1 MKLNFSNNKKFLFL
15 YFLSLIYSSTSE
27 IIIKFERK
35 FPPLTKE
42 NIMENLIENN
52 IYMDMTLGTPEQ
64 KIPMIIKINEHS
76 SYIAGSE
83 AIGNFIKF
91 NEKNS
96 KSYITNQNESTYFSG
111 FLFAYKSTDTFNIN
125 SKKYENFEFYLGIK
139 ESFSNPLQY
148 SGILG
153 LGMKI
158 NCYDGSQSSDIES
171 FVEQLYRK
179 HIINYPVYYIK
190 YLSENKGEIII
201 GNYPHEINNDIYNE
215 FNLRTVR
222 SIYDS
227 DCDGYWDFYFENVTF
242 NGKKI
247 NYFPEFHFKFELEK
261 GVIEVGNYFYDIV
274 KDFFKNNKC
283 NEKIIQNIE
292 GKFYTFNCDKN
303 FEYKN
308 FPNITFYNSK
318 LDLLFTLEYSDL
330 FYNFED
336 KYYFL
341 VIINYNPHSSTYWT
355 MGQPFFEKYLTTFD
369 LSITKEKVGFYFD
382 INSQNNNSNNNL
394 NQENAKPYKISLVIS
409 ILIII
414 FLCFALY
421 YIFIR
426 LPRKKRANELLDD
439 FEYIPGSKLI

>member
-222 SIYDS
+222 GIYDS

-261 GVIEVGNYFYDIV
+261 GVIEVGNYFYYFF
-274 KDFFKNNKC
+274 KDFFKNNK
-283 NEKIIQNIE
+283 
-292 GKFYTFNCDKN
+292 
-303 FEYKN
+303 
-308 FPNITFYNSK
+308 
-318 LDLLFTLEYSDL
+318 
-330 FYNFED
+330 
-336 KYYFL
+336 
-341 VIINYNPHSSTYWT
+341 
-355 MGQPFFEKYLTTFD
+355 
-369 LSITKEKVGFYFD
+369 
-382 INSQNNNSNNNL
+382 
-394 NQENAKPYKISLVIS
+394 
-409 ILIII
+409 
-414 FLCFALY
+414 
-421 YIFIR
+421 
-426 LPRKKRANELLDD
+426 
-439 FEYIPGSKLI
+439 